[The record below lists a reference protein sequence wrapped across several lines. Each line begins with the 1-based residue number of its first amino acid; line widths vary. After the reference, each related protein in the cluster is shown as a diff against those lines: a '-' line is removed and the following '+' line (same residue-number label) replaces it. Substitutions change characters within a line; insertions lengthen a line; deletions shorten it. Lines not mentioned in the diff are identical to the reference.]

1 MTHSIIIQCTDIQL
15 AMSLHFVIYT
25 QPVQPSSPFQ
35 MARKARSARM
45 TQTSGKATR
54 PRAKHANFS

>member
-1 MTHSIIIQCTDIQL
+1 MYGTFNIQCTGIQL
-15 AMSLHFVIYT
+15 AMSLHFEYT